1 MVVGAHAL
9 LANGGVIAAAGTALV
24 AAAARKH
31 AVPLVVLVGLH
42 QLSPLFPHDP
52 VVTMND
58 FRSPVRLPP
67 AGLTAILCTAYGYI
81 ELLMQR
87 PWCQCYHGRYRL
99 HTCRNRSHAFCA
111 SAI

>member
-58 FRSPVRLPP
+58 FRSPVRLPR
-67 AGLTAILCTAYGYI
+67 AVSTATLFHGSWTNAIAHA
-81 ELLMQR
+81 R
-87 PWCQCYHGRYRL
+87 PWCQ
-99 HTCRNRSHAFCA
+99 
-111 SAI
+111 